1 MSIRM
6 IKMKE
11 PHDNIIFT
19 CKDCSDDM
27 YPLKGK
33 FSAETIKKARAAKFL
48 FGDLDDKDAALEHMW
63 LCDLD
68 VSGDIVTGKLDN
80 DPVYVDNVILGQ
92 VVSRKIS
99 DVEELLF
106 D

>member
-1 MSIRM
+1 M

-19 CKDCSDDM
+19 CKECSDEI

-33 FSAETIKKARAAKFL
+33 FSAETVKKARAAKFL
-48 FGDLDDKDAALEHMW
+48 FGDLDDEDATLEHMW
-63 LCDLD
+63 LNDLD
-68 VSGDIVTGKLDN
+68 VSGDMVTGKLDN
-80 DPVYVDNVILGQ
+80 DPVYVKMILGQ
-92 VVSRKIS
+92 IVTRKVSE
-99 DVEELLF
+99 VEELLF

>member
-1 MSIRM
+1 
-6 IKMKE
+6 MKE

-33 FSAETIKKARAAKFL
+33 FSAETVKRARAAKFL
-48 FGDLDDKDAALEHMW
+48 FGDPDDKDVALEHMW

-68 VSGDIVTGKLDN
+68 VSGGIVTGKLDN
-80 DPVYVDNVILGQ
+80 DPVYIADVILGQ
-92 VVSRKIS
+92 IVSRKIS
-99 DVEELLF
+99 EVEELLF
-106 D
+106 

>member
-1 MSIRM
+1 
-6 IKMKE
+6 MKE

-48 FGDLDDKDAALEHMW
+48 FGNLDDKDATLEHMW
-63 LCDLD
+63 LFLFPLNATLPLDL
-68 VSGDIVTGKLDN
+68 GG
-80 DPVYVDNVILGQ
+80 
-92 VVSRKIS
+92 
-99 DVEELLF
+99 
-106 D
+106 

>member
-1 MSIRM
+1 
-6 IKMKE
+6 
-11 PHDNIIFT
+11 
-19 CKDCSDDM
+19 M

-92 VVSRKIS
+92 IIS
-99 DVEELLF
+99 FRISEVEELLF
-106 D
+106 

>member
-1 MSIRM
+1 
-6 IKMKE
+6 MKE

-19 CKDCSDDM
+19 CKDCSDEI

-33 FSAETIKKARAAKFL
+33 FSAETVKKAKAAKFL
-48 FGDLDDKDAALEHMW
+48 FGNKNDKDAALEHMW

-92 VVSRKIS
+92 IVSFRIS
-99 DVEELLF
+99 EVEELLF

>member
-1 MSIRM
+1 M

-48 FGDLDDKDAALEHMW
+48 FGNLDDKDAALEHMW